1 MLVPIHIHSHQGS
14 ILDSVIKIDELVDCC
29 VELGYTS
36 CPLTDHGSLA
46 TAHQFIKGCQSK
58 GIKPI
63 IGNEIY
69 VCKQHSSIK
78 NEENRKLEHMV
89 LLAKNKAGYF
99 NLVKLTSAA
108 NSYDSFYYKP
118 RLSLNELVPFKGS
131 IVAFT
136 GHPGS
141 IVGNIICGDNLLSCV
156 NVEDGSKLIT
166 DDVMNEAKEKLIEI
180 RNIFGEDLYLEIQ
193 LFDSAR
199 CPGFI
204 CLANALRQLGKELGI
219 KCIACIDAHYVKQ
232 EDAEIQRIALC
243 SSLKMKMKEVS
254 EKLKNGDKVPMGG
267 FFKSDQ
273 YYIHTLDNLLSCGN
287 TQEEIDNLKIIE
299 EQTEEYSLEHKP
311 RLPQFSYDEEDY
323 DLLVRKCRDG
333 WKNRLLNTWD
343 KKVYGDRV
351 KMELRTIRRTKLA
364 SYFLIL
370 ADCIGFLKEHLLLV
384 GPGRGSSAGS
394 LVCYLLGITEVDPI
408 KHDLIFERFMNP
420 ARSYSKHVS
429 FEEYKYL
436 EDFINEK

>member
-14 ILDSVIKIDELVDCC
+14 ILDSVIKIDELVDYC

-46 TAHQFIKGCQSK
+46 SAHQFIKSCESK

-89 LLAKNKAGYF
+89 LLAKNKSGYF

-131 IVAFT
+131 LIAFT

-141 IVGNIICGDNLLSCV
+141 IVGNILCGDNLLSCV
-156 NVEDGSKLIT
+156 NIEDGSKLIT
-166 DDVMNEAKEKLIEI
+166 DDIMTAAREKLIEI
-180 RNIFGEDLYLEIQ
+180 KNIFGDDLYLEIQ
-193 LFDSAR
+193 LFDSER

-204 CLANALRQLGKELGI
+204 CLANALRQLGKELDI

-243 SSLKMKMKEVS
+243 SSLKMKMKDVTD
-254 EKLKNGDKVPMGG
+254 KLRHGEDVPMGG

-273 YYIHTLDNLLSCGN
+273 YYIHTLDNLLRCGN
-287 TQEEIDNLKIIE
+287 TQEEIGNLKLIE
-299 EQTEEYSLEHKP
+299 DQTESYSLEHKP
-311 RLPQFSYDEEDY
+311 RLPQFSYEEDDY
-323 DLLVRKCRDG
+323 DLLVRKCREG
-333 WKNRLLNTWD
+333 WKRRLTNTWD
-343 KKVYGDRV
+343 KKLYGDRV

-370 ADCIGFLKEHLLLV
+370 ADCINFMKERGYLI
-384 GPGRGSSAGS
+384 GSGRGSSAGS

-408 KHDLIFERFMNP
+408 KHNLIFERFMNP